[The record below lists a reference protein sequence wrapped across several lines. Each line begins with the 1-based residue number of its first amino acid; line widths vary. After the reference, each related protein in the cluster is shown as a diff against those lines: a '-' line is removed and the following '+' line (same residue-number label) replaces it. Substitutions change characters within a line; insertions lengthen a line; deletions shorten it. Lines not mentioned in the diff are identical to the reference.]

1 MKELF
6 TKSKVIK
13 RTQMLLLLLP
23 LILILTAGT
32 LNAANMATIGGQI
45 FTGEQDINGQP
56 VYGGTPLIGAKVM
69 VQNQHHGGEF
79 ITYGT
84 VTGNSWAAKVPV
96 PGDYIVMFTAP
107 GHDTTSREFIVEPG
121 DKVSHDAYLPPLPL
135 PKANLLYY
143 AFYDQVVNGE
153 DDAPDDPPLNGV
165 TVTVRDEDGNILAV
179 GVTGSQE
186 IINTK
191 DGTQIDPADG
201 YYYFTDL
208 PPGEVLVSADSST
221 VHSAVNPAFNFNST
235 TEFYLT
241 TSEEGGHA
249 WDPKLYPGD
258 PGTEA
263 GGYLIWHGFVP
274 KLGQIGSSTNNTP
287 PSNPRLLGSIAGALY
302 DADGTAP
309 GEPFPVWLPNVTPNK
324 IVPDGFLI
332 LFTDSELV
340 PTHPVA
346 TTESDPETGYFK
358 FDNVPAG
365 NYKIYACDKPI
376 DYVWGQVQVKV
387 WPGFEWK
394 TSIARPRFFAR
405 AQGYVTVNPTGKPAR
420 NARVNMRLKDGSIWK
435 TETTDENGWYNFD
448 DLPEVEVIGYV
459 DVDLPDKTK
468 LRGRII
474 TETLDPDD
482 IDQTNPT
489 IDVTHNTM
497 NRLIQWFT
505 FNYQADLQLERIPDA
520 TGDINGFAFYDH
532 FALGSW
538 VGDGI
543 YESAEERTLHGVTVK
558 LYRKVA
564 DPETGEVTWPFVDST
579 TTGVFDEAGTVA
591 QGWTKPYTW
600 PPDEFGG
607 VYRGD
612 LIGFYEF
619 RDLEPGR
626 YRVEAIPPKGYKRS
640 PQKRFHN
647 ITVRTGKSRQV
658 NLGLNTRP
666 KAKDPVGVALAGE
679 IEGGVFDDLNID
691 GNPLSLL
698 FFEKAGITGTA
709 VGVYDHLG
717 YQLGAGYMGN
727 PLCYDGSAVCP
738 PGETPV
744 QKPEMERRFAP
755 GVHIYVGNDPNSP
768 NYNPNYLSLALPYM
782 FGQGQY
788 KFEADWSLVPVAFTF
803 DPGKGAML
811 GNGPLRADNRPLINN
826 IGPGGSYII
835 TGENFGDEQGYS
847 TVTLSGTRLKVKSWS
862 DTEIHVEDPEDIPSG
877 PVTVATSTGISNAWW
892 FSDGDVYPSRSVY
905 VGPGGQY
912 GTISEALKSLPSEKD
927 DDEKEE
933 DGGKDKDKKKDDD
946 KHSKHDKDDKH
957 DKDSKHDKYD
967 NDDNEVRYIFVGPGT
982 YPERVEI
989 NKSNVWIIGA
999 GPHETFIDAS
1009 LIKKSVATQGFYNG
1023 GGPVFTIGYGEDGG
1037 VKNVMISGVTI
1048 TGGSVN
1054 QDELGGG
1061 IFGDYGNKGIDINN
1075 SIIINNGGLY
1085 GGGIWLHN
1093 SNHDVRI
1100 WSNTIAE
1107 NGNFGGYGGGISVND
1122 EPEYGPDYSEPDHTW
1137 DDGFKGD
1144 PPGTYEIFNNLI
1156 FHNYSADYGGGI
1168 SLYEV
1173 KDRLDI
1179 FGNMIIENKADDH
1192 GGGAFFEDTGP
1203 IELYGNVFLRNYCA
1217 DDGGA
1222 LSFEDVGDRRS
1233 KVKVYD
1239 NLFAENI
1246 ADDRSENHARGGAI
1260 SFDDTLHA
1268 KVYRNTIV
1276 GNIVAGRYFPVGG
1289 AIDSERHGHEYE
1301 HVEPGFSDPEITDN
1315 IIWKNWRLYY
1325 AQPDLTGEDDLEYVW
1340 GENFIWSL
1348 DQLHVDNPELQS
1360 DVDSHK
1366 NSESFSEVEDNI
1378 ISGGEYSGRDGNREI
1393 DPLFINPKGFDWNL
1407 SPNSPLLDDEDDDD
1421 DGDEE
1426 SKYPGFPRVPTGIT
1440 GAVWVPNPGVD

>member
-6 TKSKVIK
+6 ITSKAVK
-13 RTQMLLLLLP
+13 RTRMLLLLLP
-23 LILILTAGT
+23 IILILTAGT

-56 VYGGTPLIGAKVM
+56 VYGGTSLIGAKVM

-79 ITYGT
+79 ITYAT
-84 VTGNSWAAKVPV
+84 VSGNSWTATVPV

-121 DKVSHDAYLPPLPL
+121 DRVTHDAYLPPLPL

-143 AFYDQVVNGE
+143 AFYDQFVNGE

-165 TVTVRDEDGNILAV
+165 TVTVRDEDGNILAT
-179 GVTGSQE
+179 GVTGSQG
-186 IINTK
+186 IITTK

-208 PPGEVLVSADSST
+208 PPGEVIVSADSST
-221 VHSAVNPAFNFNST
+221 AHQGSNPGFNFNST

-241 TSEEGGHA
+241 TSEEGGHS

-263 GGYLIWHGFVP
+263 GAYLIWHGFVP
-274 KLGQIGSSTNNTP
+274 KLGQIGSSTNDTP
-287 PSNPRLLGSIAGALY
+287 PSNPSLWGTISGILY
-302 DADGTAP
+302 DADGTDPA
-309 GEPFPVWLPNVTPNK
+309 EPFPVGLPNITPNR

-332 LFTDSELV
+332 LYTDSELV

-346 TTESDPETGYFK
+346 TTESDPETGIFK
-358 FDNVPAG
+358 FDKVPPG

-387 WPGFEWK
+387 WPGLDM
-394 TSIARPRFFAR
+394 TTILLRPRFFAR
-405 AQGYVTVNPTGKPAR
+405 ANGYVTDNTTGEPVRKAQ
-420 NARVNMRLKDGSIWK
+420 VNMRLKDGSIWK

-448 DLPEVEVIGYV
+448 DLSEVEVIGYV

-468 LRGRII
+468 YRGSII
-474 TETLDPDD
+474 TETVDPDYF
-482 IDQTNPT
+482 DQTNPT
-489 IDVTHNTM
+489 IEVTHNAM

-505 FNYQADLQLERIPDA
+505 FNYHADLELERIPET
-520 TGDINGFAFYDH
+520 TGDITGFTFYDH
-532 FALGSW
+532 FAIGSW
-538 VGDGI
+538 VGDGV

-558 LYRKVA
+558 LYRKVT
-564 DPETGEVTWPFVDST
+564 DPATGAVTWPLVGST
-579 TTGVFDEAGTVA
+579 ETGTFDEAGTLA
-591 QGWTKPYTW
+591 QGWKKPYTN

-607 VYRGD
+607 VYRGE

-626 YRVEAIPPKGYKRS
+626 YRVEALPPDGYERS
-640 PQKRFHN
+640 PQKRFHS
-647 ITVRTGKSRQV
+647 ITVRAGKSRQV

-666 KAKDPVGVALAGE
+666 DADDPVGVALAGE

-691 GNPLSLL
+691 SNPLSLL

-717 YQLGAGYMGN
+717 YQLGTGYMGN
-727 PLCYDGSAVCP
+727 PLCYAGSSVCP
-738 PGETPV
+738 PGEEPV
-744 QKPEMERRFAP
+744 QKPEVERRFAP

-768 NYNPNYLSLALPYM
+768 NYNPNYLPLALPYM

-788 KFEADWSLVPVAFTF
+788 KFEADWSLVPGAFAF
-803 DPGKGAML
+803 DPGNGAML
-811 GNGPLRADNRPLINN
+811 GNGPLAAGNQPIINN

-835 TGENFGDEQGYS
+835 TGKDFGDEQGYS

-862 DTEIHVEDPEDIPSG
+862 DSEIHVEDPEDIPSG
-877 PVTVATSTGISNAWW
+877 PITVATSTGISNAWW
-892 FSDGDVYPSRSVY
+892 FSYGEDFSSRSVY
-905 VGPGGQY
+905 VGEGEQY
-912 GTISEALKSLPSEKD
+912 ATISEALRNLPSEKD
-927 DDEKEE
+927 DD
-933 DGGKDKDKKKDDD
+933 GKDEKNKRDGKNK
-946 KHSKHDKDDKH
+946 KHDKAT
-957 DKDSKHDKYD
+957 
-967 NDDNEVRYIFVGPGT
+967 RYIFVMPGT

-989 NKSNVWIIGA
+989 NKSNLRIIGA
-999 GPHETFIDAS
+999 GPHETFVDAS
-1009 LIKKSVATQGFYNG
+1009 LITQSVATQGFFNG
-1023 GGPVFTIGYGEDGG
+1023 DGPVFTIGSGKDGER
-1037 VKNVMISGVTI
+1037 VKNVMISGFTI

-1061 IFGDYGNKGIDINN
+1061 VFGDYGNKGVDINN

-1093 SNHDVRI
+1093 SNHDVSI

-1122 EPEYGPDYSEPDHTW
+1122 EPEYGPGHMEPHHTW
-1137 DDGFKGD
+1137 DDGFKGK

-1156 FHNYSADYGGGI
+1156 FHNLSADYGGGI

-1173 KDRLDI
+1173 KDRLKV

-1217 DDGGA
+1217 DDGGGV
-1222 LSFEDVGDRRS
+1222 SFEDVGDKRS
-1233 KVKVYD
+1233 KVEIHD

-1260 SFDDTLHA
+1260 SFDDTLRA

-1276 GNIVAGRYFPVGG
+1276 GNIVAGSYFPAGG

-1301 HVEPGFSDPEITDN
+1301 LVEPGFSDPEITDN
-1315 IIWKNWRLYY
+1315 IIWQNWRVYY
-1325 AQPDLTGEDDLEYVW
+1325 AQMDMTGEDDLEYVW
-1340 GENFIWSL
+1340 GKNFIWNL

-1360 DVDSHK
+1360 DMDSHE

-1378 ISGGEYSGRDGNREI
+1378 LSGGEYSGRDGNREI
-1393 DPLFINPKGFDWNL
+1393 DPLFINPRGFDWNL
-1407 SPNSPLLDDEDDDD
+1407 STASPLLQEN
-1421 DGDEE
+1421 GNEE
-1426 SKYPGFPRVPTGIT
+1426 SKYPSFRRVPTGIM
-1440 GAVWVPNPGVD
+1440 GAVWIPTPNVD